1 MNPPHKT
8 QCIILK
14 YVPKSAFSSGWSREA
29 RELVHVL
36 NHTVLREWCDVT
48 NRRIMSRK
56 VEQLRTRADF
66 RRMVSWELSE
76 VKERMAKKKKKGKR
90 SQANDE
96 QLIESTTTDARD
108 GKVNIDD
115 ETTSEEESFY
125 SAPESPLSSDET
137 TSPVATVPP
146 GAVDSVALP
155 EPTTKRGSRSK
166 RKKKQKAKLRK
177 EAREEFFRPICELF
191 EDEDSVLAVSD
202 LSLTDMGN
210 VLSLTELCLIKMKE
224 VVKCEY

>member
-1 MNPPHKT
+1 
-8 QCIILK
+8 
-14 YVPKSAFSSGWSREA
+14 
-29 RELVHVL
+29 
-36 NHTVLREWCDVT
+36 
-48 NRRIMSRK
+48 MSRK
-56 VEQLRTRADF
+56 AEQLRTRADF

-76 VKERMAKKKKKGKR
+76 VKEGMVKKKKKRKR
-90 SQANDE
+90 SQAHDE
-96 QLIESTTTDARD
+96 QLLESTTTD
-108 GKVNIDD
+108 GKVNKDD
-115 ETTSEEESFY
+115 ATTSEEESFY

-137 TSPVATVPP
+137 TSPFTTVPP

-155 EPTTKRGSRSK
+155 EPATKRGSQSR

-177 EAREEFFRPICELF
+177 EAREEFFRPIC

-224 VVKCEY
+224 VMKCKY